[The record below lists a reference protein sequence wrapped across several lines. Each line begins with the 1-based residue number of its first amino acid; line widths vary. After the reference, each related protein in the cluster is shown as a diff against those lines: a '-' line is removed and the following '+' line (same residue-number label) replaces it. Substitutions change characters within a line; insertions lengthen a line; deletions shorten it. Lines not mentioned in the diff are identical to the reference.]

1 MMNGVFSE
9 HEIMDQRLA
18 LDLAPTMN
26 LDKKKKDFEKYGD
39 AEINARRIEIEKEE
53 QEMNAMNLEVDE
65 EVDGLP
71 K

>member
-9 HEIMDQRLA
+9 HKKMDQRLA